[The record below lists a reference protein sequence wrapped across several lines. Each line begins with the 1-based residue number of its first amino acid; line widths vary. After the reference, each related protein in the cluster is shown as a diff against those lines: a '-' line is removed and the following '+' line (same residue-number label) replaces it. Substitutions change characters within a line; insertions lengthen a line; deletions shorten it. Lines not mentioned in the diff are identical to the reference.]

1 MADTVVSIDTAP
13 IASPVSRTPPISAAP
28 PAPSEA
34 ADDASEPTDTCEVA
48 GESAPRINF
57 PPKDNS
63 VIKTINRCL
72 DAWKYAY
79 DKETA
84 DLDEDD
90 PDDDAWKA
98 ASEAYL
104 RATPPLSGHENI
116 CHFIA
121 CINYASMREFV
132 THAEAE
138 HYLANAKVAISAICH
153 QPKPFTG
160 ERRPVGRP
168 RKSPTAEEIN

>member
-13 IASPVSRTPPISAAP
+13 IAPPVSPAPPTAAAP
-28 PAPSEA
+28 AAPGEA

-48 GESAPRINF
+48 DEGAPRINF

-63 VIKTINRCL
+63 VIKVINRCL
-72 DAWKYAY
+72 RAWEYAY

-98 ASEAYL
+98 ASGAYL
-104 RATPPLSGHENI
+104 RATPPLCGYENI

-121 CINYASMREFV
+121 CINYASMREIV
-132 THAEAE
+132 THTEAE

-153 QPKPFTG
+153 QQKPFTG

-168 RKSPTAEEIN
+168 PKSHAAEEIK

>member
-13 IASPVSRTPPISAAP
+13 SAPPISAAP
-28 PAPSEA
+28 AAPSEA
-34 ADDASEPTDTCEVA
+34 ADDTSEPTTPTEVA
-48 GESAPRINF
+48 DESAPRNNF

-63 VIKTINRCL
+63 VIKVINRCL
-72 DAWKYAY
+72 RAWNYAY
-79 DKETA
+79 DKEAA

-90 PDDDAWKA
+90 PDNDAWKA

-104 RATPPLSGHENI
+104 RATPPLSGYENI

-121 CINYASMREFV
+121 CINYASMTEIV
-132 THAEAE
+132 THSEAE

-168 RKSPTAEEIN
+168 KSTPTEEIN

>member
-13 IASPVSRTPPISAAP
+13 CAP
-28 PAPSEA
+28 PTADAPVVPGKA
-34 ADDASEPTDTCEVA
+34 ADDESKPTDTCEA
-48 GESAPRINF
+48 ADDESEPRINF

-63 VIKTINRCL
+63 VIRAVNRCL
-72 DAWKYAY
+72 RAWQYAF
-79 DKETA
+79 DKESA

-121 CINYASMREFV
+121 CINYASMREIV
-132 THAEAE
+132 THTEAE
-138 HYLANAKVAISAICH
+138 HYLANAKVAISAALH
-153 QPKPFTG
+153 QPKPFAG
-160 ERRPVGRP
+160 ERRPIGRP
-168 RKSPTAEEIN
+168 PKSPAAEEIK

>member
-1 MADTVVSIDTAP
+1 MADTVVSIDSAPCGPPTAD
-13 IASPVSRTPPISAAP
+13 APVVPG
-28 PAPSEA
+28 EA
-34 ADDASEPTDTCEVA
+34 ADDESEPRNDL
-48 GESAPRINF
+48 

-63 VIKTINRCL
+63 VAKAINRCL
-72 DAWKYAY
+72 RAWQYAF
-79 DKETA
+79 DKETD

-98 ASEAYL
+98 AGDAYL

-121 CINYASMREFV
+121 CINCASMREII
-132 THAEAE
+132 THTQAE
-138 HYLANAKVAISAICH
+138 HYLANAKVAISAAFH
-153 QPKPFTG
+153 QPKPFAG

-168 RKSPTAEEIN
+168 PKSLAAEEIK

>member
-13 IASPVSRTPPISAAP
+13 YAP
-28 PAPSEA
+28 PTADAPGVPGEA
-34 ADDASEPTDTCEVA
+34 ADDESEPANTCEVA
-48 GESAPRINF
+48 DEGAPRNNF

-63 VIKTINRCL
+63 VIKAINRCL
-72 DAWKYAY
+72 RAWQYAL
-79 DKETA
+79 DKESA
-84 DLDEDD
+84 DLGEDD

-98 ASEAYL
+98 ASGAYL

-121 CINYASMREFV
+121 CINYASMREIV
-132 THAEAE
+132 THTQAE
-138 HYLANAKVAISAICH
+138 HFLANAKVAISAALH

-168 RKSPTAEEIN
+168 PKSPAAEEIK

>member
-1 MADTVVSIDTAP
+1 MADTIVSIDTAP
-13 IASPVSRTPPISAAP
+13 GAPPTAAAP
-28 PAPSEA
+28 AATSEA
-34 ADDASEPTDTCEVA
+34 ADDASDPTDTSEVA
-48 GESAPRINF
+48 DEGAPRNIF

-63 VIKTINRCL
+63 VIKAINRCL
-72 DAWKYAY
+72 RAWDYAY

-90 PDDDAWKA
+90 PDDDAWKNA
-98 ASEAYL
+98 GKAYL
-104 RATPPLSGHENI
+104 RATPPLSGYENI

-121 CINYASMREFV
+121 CINYASMTELV

-138 HYLANAKVAISAICH
+138 HYLANARVAISAALH

-168 RKSPTAEEIN
+168 PKSSATEEIK

>member
-13 IASPVSRTPPISAAP
+13 GATPTASAP
-28 PAPSEA
+28 AAPSEA

-48 GESAPRINF
+48 DEGAPRINF

-72 DAWKYAY
+72 DAWQYAF

-138 HYLANAKVAISAICH
+138 HYLANAKVAISAALH